1 MHIVF
6 WQFCGSIDQATSVG
20 TYLEEKST
28 VLSTRANYWKKTESL
43 PSSWT
48 LSSRLYPKPLR
59 RTSNIVTRQFRAWK
73 TRLTRTCLT
82 TRLRHVSLHHN
93 FQGVRY
99 EAEKMQRAKWQTYA
113 CVKGPG
119 WNKHKFLYMVYN
131 GSLQSQ
137 GVVVTSRCLW
147 HERFD
152 RYGSD
157 FYRIHMDKWRVLW
170 IKLVRW
176 DQLYHAGFL

>member
-1 MHIVF
+1 MALLIGPPLLARIWRKNPECF
-6 WQFCGSIDQATSVG
+6 QRELIT
-20 TYLEEKST
+20 EK
-28 VLSTRANYWKKTESL
+28 NGK
-43 PSSWT
+43 PSAQPIT
-48 LSSRLYPKPLR
+48 LSSRPYPKPLR

-73 TRLTRTCLT
+73 TRLTWTCLT
-82 TRLRHVSLHHN
+82 TRLRHVSFHHN
-93 FQGVRY
+93 FQGVKY
-99 EAEKMQRAKWQTYA
+99 EAEKMQRAKWQSYA

-119 WNKHKFLYMVYN
+119 WKKHKFVYMVYN

-137 GVVVTSRCLW
+137 GVDITSRCLW

-152 RYGSD
+152 RYATD

-176 DQLYHAGFL
+176 DKLYHAGFL